1 MKCRL
6 YLIICLHFYKC
17 GSLDEWGSR
26 SSSSGENGRK
36 ISSRCD
42 SHSYK
47 QSQAELQHLDW
58 IHTDCSTWW
67 KLAELL
73 SISCSSSKHS
83 EVEENICWETPKPS
97 RCRLNLH
104 SRRSEVFLF
113 HQQVESR
120 ARSILADWL
129 TEILLFSQNNFR
141 NSELTDRTLSTSS
154 NNKSILLVL
163 LPVSGSLWTY
173 CFFGLQHGRLKILS
187 FSTEYDD
194 SILRWSQFS
203 LAQQHPMTMTVQI
216 YLLITTGGYYNI
228 VTGIDQC
235 QGD

>member
-1 MKCRL
+1 MVSGGIIK
-6 YLIICLHFYKC
+6 YFICLLLNKYE
-17 GSLDEWGSR
+17 SWDVWDSSSR
-26 SSSSGENGRK
+26 SFVERREM
-36 ISSRCD
+36 ISSRPC
-42 SHSYK
+42 
-47 QSQAELQHLDW
+47 LQHPAVPPPPDLN
-58 IHTDCSTWW
+58 HADCST
-67 KLAELL
+67 
-73 SISCSSSKHS
+73 SRRHSSDHCSSSTSNKSWEVGGNTS
-83 EVEENICWETPKPS
+83 EARPRPSRSVEEHHRPPS
-97 RCRLNLH
+97 ELFQSLQ
-104 SRRSEVFLF
+104 SE
-113 HQQVESR
+113 
-120 ARSILADWL
+120 ATATRSILASLMSKWL
-129 TEILLFSQNNFR
+129 KISFELNEVQIK
-141 NSELTDRTLSTSS
+141 LTDNTVSTSS
-154 NNKSILLVL
+154 KSRFTFFVF